1 MKFEEALSSLRHP
14 NKAIRRK
21 DDDWRERY
29 GFLYIPSLPHGYYC
43 SMVLETKT
51 PYVYDFINNLDWE
64 SDDWEV
70 IDMIE
75 QVSEGENV

>member
-1 MKFEEALSSLRHP
+1 MKFEEALPALRQP

-29 GFLYIPSLPHGYYC
+29 GFLYILPLPHGYYC